1 METIRII
8 TKVINNQ
15 IHLTIPK
22 KLETE
27 DVEVEITPIKKLLN
41 NDEWKKD
48 FNEISVWDLNE
59 EEIKVKSWQII
70 QF

>member
-8 TKVINNQ
+8 TKVKNNQ